1 LSAALRPLSIKY
13 HRKLQIPTLPIDR
26 QVYEGKIATYWIDD
40 DGILISVSKNP
51 RRTVENI
58 TENVALVKSITRDK
72 KIPLLIYLCNSPVPD
87 KETRNF
93 STKQLPNVY
102 KAMAMISKPGLA
114 KFIMNI
120 LFQLKPPPIPMKSF
134 TDAKEAREWLKQ
146 YL

>member
-1 LSAALRPLSIKY
+1 M
-13 HRKLQIPTLPIDR
+13 QIPPPPTDR
-26 QVYEGKIATYWIDD
+26 PVFEGTIATYWIDD

-58 TENVALVKSITRDK
+58 SENVALVKRISGNK

-93 STKQLPNVY
+93 STQQLPNVY

-114 KFIMNI
+114 RFIMNI

-134 TDAKEAREWLKQ
+134 TDAEEAKNWL
-146 YL
+146 

>member
-1 LSAALRPLSIKY
+1 M
-13 HRKLQIPTLPIDR
+13 QIPPPPTDR
-26 QVYEGKIATYWIDD
+26 PVFEGTIATYWMD

-58 TENVALVKSITRDK
+58 SENVALVKRISGNK

-93 STKQLPNVY
+93 STQQLPNVY

-114 KFIMNI
+114 RFIMNI

-134 TDAKEAREWLKQ
+134 TDAEEAKNWLKQ
-146 YL
+146 YV